1 MPVSFDRVDL
11 DFILKQIEMAEAGQP
26 PVSPHLAFG
35 LRQLEGTNNNTSTGL
50 GGDASTFGA
59 ADQSMPLFAP
69 DDQIFTAQY
78 LPGTQ
83 FVFDGEPRTI
93 SNLIADQTASNPAAV
108 QAFMASNGISSL
120 VVQDPTTLLFSADPL
135 AVDINGVSLVANL
148 DPVTGTFTINPDAG
162 TLSIPNQTPDG
173 GISAPY
179 STWFTL
185 FGQFFDHGLDLIT
198 KSAAGPQQELVFI
211 TLNPGDP
218 LFVEGGPN
226 FMIVARAE
234 DAPGASTPTNLVTP
248 FVDQNQTYTSH
259 PSHQVFLRE
268 YTGGVVDGVLKGP
281 VASTGELLNHLVINP
296 DGTQGHT
303 LPTWADVKAN
313 ALKLGILLDDHD
325 VGNVPLLATDAFGN
339 LILGPHGL
347 AQVVVD
353 ITQVDGDG
361 VTHHTQHLVE
371 GTAAGISLTA
381 PPPPADIDLALGA
394 VTAETTL
401 RIGRAFIND
410 MAASAS
416 PFDAFGNPLHA
427 DSDSGLGSLVNVI
440 TLSND
445 SFEADSMADGAPGVV
460 TDPNGNFALIQ
471 PQGWTIS
478 GFGGVFAP
486 AAAVIASTGHDGS
499 NVVFLDN
506 GATLSRT
513 TDVSLV
519 AGSVYEL
526 TFNVGDRLDQGPSGG
541 TASLIAFDDATNTS
555 TVLASIDLPAAAD
568 GAWAVASLQSG
579 PIDAAL
585 AGLKLRIEITDGNGG
600 SSQLLVDNVQL
611 SSFEAGTYDNE
622 LLDQHFVAGDGRVNE
637 NIGLTTVHQI
647 FENEHNRL
655 VEVIRDQVQKALD
668 AGDTSFALGWVKSA
682 ANLALTADDVAVN
695 RTIHLLTDADFNG
708 ERLFQAAKYGTETQY
723 QHLVFEEF
731 ARKVVPTIHVA
742 GETNIHL
749 DPAITSEF
757 ANAVYR
763 FGHSMLDESIQVQ
776 AVNADGSPMVDAQGN
791 PVFTQEGLIQ
801 AFTNP
806 LDFLKYGASG
816 IAQGATNQVGNEID
830 EFVTG
835 ALRNNLLGLP
845 LDLAAINIA
854 RGRDTGIPTLNA
866 FRNEIYDQT
875 HDANLRPYLS
885 WDDFRHYLK
894 HDASI
899 YNFVAAYGAYDAIT
913 AATAVADKRAIA
925 ISLVD
930 AGTDAASKGSADT
943 IAVTLSDGSSVT
955 ISKGDA
961 YDFMH
966 SVGAWADDK
975 DPTHVHGANLLT
987 DGETGLPA
995 TWSTGSVTGLDNVD
1009 MWIGGLAEKQA
1020 LNGSLLGSTFELI
1033 FRVQLESLQDA
1044 DRLYYLPRIE
1054 GLHYSDQIENN
1065 TFADMIQTDL
1075 PGTHHLPAAIFMTME
1090 YNIE

>member
-1 MPVSFDRVDL
+1 MPVTFDRVDL
-11 DFILKQIEMAEAGQP
+11 EFILRQIEMAEAGQP
-26 PVSPHLAFG
+26 PVSPQLAFG
-35 LRQLEGTNNNTSTGL
+35 LRQLEGTNNNTATGL
-50 GGDASTFGA
+50 GGYASTFA
-59 ADQSMPLFAP
+59 ASDQSMPLFAP

-162 TLSIPNQTPDG
+162 TLSIPNVTPDG

-211 TLNPGDP
+211 TLNPDDP
-218 LFVEGGPN
+218 LYDPTPGAPN

-268 YTGGVVDGVLKGP
+268 YTGGVVDGVNTGP
-281 VASTGELLNHLVINP
+281 VASTGELLNHLDAN
-296 DGTQGHT
+296 GNHT

-313 ALKLGILLDDHD
+313 ALKLGIKLDDHD

-347 AQVVVD
+347 AQIIVD
-353 ITQVDGDG
+353 ITQVDAGG
-361 VTHHTQHLVE
+361 ITHHTQHLVE

-381 PPPPADIDLALGA
+381 PPLPGDIDLALGG
-394 VTAETTL
+394 VTAEATL
-401 RIGRAFIND
+401 RIGHAFIND
-410 MAASAS
+410 MAATAA
-416 PFDAFGNPLHA
+416 PFDDFGNPLLP
-427 DSDSGLGSLVNVI
+427 DSDAGLGL
-440 TLSND
+440 
-445 SFEADSMADGAPGVV
+445 A
-460 TDPNGNFALIQ
+460 NG
-471 PQGWTIS
+471 
-478 GFGGVFAP
+478 
-486 AAAVIASTGHDGS
+486 DGS
-499 NVVFLDN
+499 
-506 GATLSRT
+506 
-513 TDVSLV
+513 
-519 AGSVYEL
+519 
-526 TFNVGDRLDQGPSGG
+526 
-541 TASLIAFDDATNTS
+541 S
-555 TVLASIDLPAAAD
+555 TV
-568 GAWAVASLQSG
+568 G
-579 PIDAAL
+579 
-585 AGLKLRIEITDGNGG
+585 
-600 SSQLLVDNVQL
+600 
-611 SSFEAGTYDNE
+611 FYDNE

-655 VEVIRDQVQKALD
+655 VEEIRDQVQKALD
-668 AGDTSFALGWVKSA
+668 AGDSSFALGWVKSE
-682 ANLALTADDVAVN
+682 ANLALTAADVAAG
-695 RTIHLLTDADFNG
+695 RTVHLLTDADFNG

-776 AVNADGSPMVDAQGN
+776 AVNADGSPMLDAQGN

-806 LDFLKYGASG
+806 LDFVKYGAAG

-866 FRNEIYDQT
+866 FRNEVYDQT

-885 WDDFRHYLK
+885 WDDCRHYLK

-899 YNFVAAYGAYDAIT
+899 YNFVAAYGSYGAIMD
-913 AATAVADKRAIA
+913 ATAVVDKRAIA

-930 AGTDAASKGSADT
+930 AGTDAASKGSSDT
-943 IAVTLSDGSSVT
+943 IFVALSGGSSVT
-955 ISKGDA
+955 ITKADA
-961 YDFMH
+961 YNFMH
-966 SVGAWADDK
+966 SLGDWANDK
-975 DPTHVHGANLLT
+975 DPTHVHGTDLLI

-995 TWSTGSVTGLDNVD
+995 NWSTGSVTGLDNVD
-1009 MWIGGLAEKQA
+1009 MWIGGLAEKQS
-1020 LNGSLLGSTFELI
+1020 LNGSLVGTTFELI
-1033 FRVQLESLQDA
+1033 FRVQLENLQDA

-1075 PGTHHLPAAIFMTME
+1075 PGTHHLPAGIFMTME
-1090 YNIE
+1090 FNIEAKDFYQTNTDGTFALDGAGNPQWDAAKIATWNCEHPAAPGAAPLLEVTAKGELHFNGEDYFFGNTMVLGGTEANDKLLAGNADDDTVWGDGGN